1 MKKLFTI
8 LLATLS
14 LCLAGCGNH
23 DIGLGSYSFSYV
35 HVQMYG
41 MSEPVHLQVKSWKG
55 DEGGIELKVKFDNSQ
70 ETSILL
76 GDGTYMMYDTET
88 CPVCGKVK
96 YK

>member
-1 MKKLFTI
+1 MKKLFTA

-23 DIGLGSYSFSYV
+23 EFGLGSYNFHYV

-41 MSEPVHLQVKSWKG
+41 MTDPIHLHVKSWKG
-55 DEGGIELKVKFDNSQ
+55 DEGGIELKVTFDRQ

-88 CPVCGKVK
+88 CPVCGRVE